1 METPVT
7 AAVMTAAIVPPATTE
22 YNKFLRDGVT
32 AASAT
37 RGFAISAATPAVTA
51 TGSWYLLC

>member
-7 AAVMTAAIVPPATTE
+7 AVTITTAMVPPATTE
-22 YNKFLRDGVT
+22 YNKFFRDGVT

-37 RGFAISAATPAVTA
+37 RGFAITAATPAVTA
-51 TGSWYLLC
+51 TGSWYLVC